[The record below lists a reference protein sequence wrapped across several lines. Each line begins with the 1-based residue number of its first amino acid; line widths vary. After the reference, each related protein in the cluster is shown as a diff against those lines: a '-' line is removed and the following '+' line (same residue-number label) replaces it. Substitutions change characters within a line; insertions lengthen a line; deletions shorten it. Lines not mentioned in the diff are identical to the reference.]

1 MANLG
6 KLIIIL
12 IIIRIIFVQG
22 AARDKA
28 REEAFERDDASAVI
42 QEQYKTTKMLE
53 DHVRQLEDQQNREEM
68 NREMNRR
75 R

>member
-12 IIIRIIFVQG
+12 IIIRIIFAQG

-28 REEAFERDDASAVI
+28 REEAFERDNASAVI
-42 QEQYKTTKMLE
+42 QEQYENTKKME
-53 DHVRQLEDQQNREEM
+53 DYVHQLEDQKNREEM
-68 NREMNRR
+68 NRRR
-75 R
+75 